1 MRYVRAAF
9 RYCPAVAFVLVIAV
23 PLLMRPPV
31 EKSEGGEKKLVI
43 ISPHWEGI
51 RKEFGRAFSQ
61 WTAAHKGFTTE
72 VEWLDM
78 GGTSDDL
85 RYVRNE
91 FARSPEGI
99 NIDLFFGGGI
109 DPYLQL
115 AEEGLLSRCPVPEEI
130 ISQIPPEIAGIPVYD
145 PEHRWFGAAHAG
157 FGIIYNKPVLRFVGL
172 PQPQTWE
179 DLARPAYWSWV
190 GSGDPRSSGSMHM
203 LYEIILQAYGW
214 QEGWGIVVRMG
225 ANVRGF
231 SRSASQVPQDT
242 AAGEVACGLAI
253 DAYAGRVVA
262 AVGDEMMGF
271 ELPQGLTVVNPD
283 AIGVLKGAP
292 HRELAEMFVQFV
304 LSEQGQ
310 KLWVLKPGVEG
321 GPREFALGRSSVIP
335 GLPAR
340 YGDEAA
346 VHFEP
351 YQYRGGFSFDPGKS
365 NRRWV
370 ILNDLLGAVIIDTHD
385 DLAAAWRAVKDRPLD
400 APVVRELLRA
410 PVSEQ
415 DLLRMAGGRWDDA
428 NFRSQTVAGWSAAAR
443 ARYRRIAAGG

>member
-1 MRYVRAAF
+1 V
-9 RYCPAVAFVLVIAV
+9 VVIAV
-23 PLLMRPPV
+23 PFFMRPP
-31 EKSEGGEKKLVI
+31 EEQLGGEKKLVI

-51 RKEFGRAFSQ
+51 RKEFGRAFSE
-61 WTAAHKGFTTE
+61 WTAAHKGFTTQ

-85 RYVRNE
+85 RYVKNE
-91 FARSPEGI
+91 FARSPDGI

-115 AEEGLLSRCPVPEEI
+115 AEAGLLLPCHVPEEVL
-130 ISQIPPEIAGIPVYD
+130 SRIPSTIAGIPVYD
-145 PEHRWFGAAHAG
+145 PQRRWFGAAHAG
-157 FGIIYNKPVLRFVGL
+157 FGIIYNKPVLRYVGL
-172 PQPQTWE
+172 PQPRTWE
-179 DLARPAYWSWV
+179 DLASPAFLSWV

-214 QEGWGIVVRMG
+214 QKGWGIVVRMG

-262 AVGDEMMGF
+262 AVGDELMGF

-292 HRELAEMFVQFV
+292 HKELAELFVQFV
-304 LSEQGQ
+304 LSEEGQ
-310 KLWVLKPGVEG
+310 RLWVLKPGVEG
-321 GPREFALGRSSVIP
+321 GPKKFALGRSSVIP
-335 GLPAR
+335 GLPAL
-340 YGDEAA
+340 YGDRAA

-351 YQYRGGFSFDPGKS
+351 YSYKGGFSFDSDKS

-370 ILNDLLGAVIIDTHD
+370 ILNDLLGAVIIDAHD
-385 DLAAAWRAVKDRPLD
+385 DLAAAWRVVKDRPPDDPAL
-400 APVVRELLRA
+400 RELLR
-410 PVSEQ
+410 PPLSEEE
-415 DLLRMAGGRWDDA
+415 LLRMAAESWDDA
-428 NFRSQTVAGWSAAAR
+428 AFRSRTVAGWSAEAR
-443 ARYRRIAAGG
+443 ARYRRIAGG